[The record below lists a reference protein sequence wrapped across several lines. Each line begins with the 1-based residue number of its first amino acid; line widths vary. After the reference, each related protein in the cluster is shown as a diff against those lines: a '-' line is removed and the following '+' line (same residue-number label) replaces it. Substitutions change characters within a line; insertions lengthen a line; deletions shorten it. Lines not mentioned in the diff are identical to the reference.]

1 MKRQGNLY
9 SQIVSF
15 ENLILAAKKAQKGK
29 RFRANVLAF
38 NHNLES
44 ELLQIQKEL
53 IDYSYISGEYRTF
66 RITDPK
72 PRLISAAPYR
82 DRVIHHALCNII
94 APILD
99 RALIFDTYANQIGK
113 GTHRA
118 LHRFTTFARSSQY
131 VLQCDIQKFFPS
143 IDLEILKERLRQR
156 IKCQDTLWLI
166 DTIID
171 ASNEQESVF
180 AYFLGDDLLSPCQHR
195 KGLPIGNLTSQLFA
209 NFYLAGLDRFV
220 KEFLGCGKYL
230 RYVDDFA
237 LFSNDRFYLKDAR
250 QQIENHLSQLRLK
263 IHPIKSQLFAT
274 HIGANFV
281 GFRVLSD
288 RIRICSKSVR
298 RARHRLRSLKT
309 GCDFGEVE
317 PSALERSLQS
327 WQAHLQYGD
336 THQLAQTFKHEDI
349 SYNLDNAIASIK
361 ERSPAAM
368 NTPARF
374 AKR

>member
-1 MKRQGNLY
+1 MKRHGNLY

-15 ENLILAAKKAQKGK
+15 ENLLLAVKKAQKGK

-53 IDYSYISGEYRTF
+53 IDYSYISGEHRTF

-143 IDLEILKERLRQR
+143 IDLDILKERLRQR

-195 KGLPIGNLTSQLFA
+195 KGLPIGNLTTA
-209 NFYLAGLDRFV
+209 IM
-220 KEFLGCGKYL
+220 
-230 RYVDDFA
+230 
-237 LFSNDRFYLKDAR
+237 AR
-250 QQIENHLSQLRLK
+250 PVS
-263 IHPIKSQLFAT
+263 S
-274 HIGANFV
+274 
-281 GFRVLSD
+281 S
-288 RIRICSKSVR
+288 ICSYPKS
-298 RARHRLRSLKT
+298 AIGCMKT
-309 GCDFGEVE
+309 SSCGYK
-317 PSALERSLQS
+317 L
-327 WQAHLQYGD
+327 
-336 THQLAQTFKHEDI
+336 
-349 SYNLDNAIASIK
+349 
-361 ERSPAAM
+361 
-368 NTPARF
+368 
-374 AKR
+374 